1 VRSPPFFA
9 TNFPSW
15 LEHLSN
21 FAPGLFNLPT
31 NAAEKN
37 YIILLLQRYNEAQM
51 LATNPFIKWNTVL
64 LDVLKKSQSAIG
76 ADYQK
81 VLLQTLTER
90 SKIIYDEIEGLN
102 TSSTGRLAILAILRP
117 SDLPTAMEMRILF
130 ETGDLAQVYGQ
141 VPAPV
146 VSTIAISSSSSSPP
160 PVTSSSSSSAAPI
173 VRSNV
178 GFQVDTLLNSNDLKL
193 AKYSNV
199 ARKKTPAEEKIW
211 REDLE
216 EEPEN
221 PSDDNH
227 ESDVDFGSGDDD
239 DNPKTKPKRG
249 VKIKS
254 QEAQDEYDS

>member
-1 VRSPPFFA
+1 VLAKRPSFSGVRSPPFFA

-21 FAPGLFNLPT
+21 FDPGLFNLPT

-102 TSSTGRLAILAILRP
+102 TSSTGSYPP
-117 SDLPTAMEMRILF
+117 S
-130 ETGDLAQVYGQ
+130 
-141 VPAPV
+141 
-146 VSTIAISSSSSSPP
+146 
-160 PVTSSSSSSAAPI
+160 
-173 VRSNV
+173 
-178 GFQVDTLLNSNDLKL
+178 
-193 AKYSNV
+193 
-199 ARKKTPAEEKIW
+199 
-211 REDLE
+211 
-216 EEPEN
+216 
-221 PSDDNH
+221 
-227 ESDVDFGSGDDD
+227 
-239 DNPKTKPKRG
+239 
-249 VKIKS
+249 
-254 QEAQDEYDS
+254 

>member
-1 VRSPPFFA
+1 
-9 TNFPSW
+9 
-15 LEHLSN
+15 
-21 FAPGLFNLPT
+21 LPT

-141 VPAPV
+141 VAAPV
-146 VSTIAISSSSSSPP
+146 VSTIASSSSSSSPP
-160 PVTSSSSSSAAPI
+160 LVTSSSSSSAALI

-178 GFQVDTLLNSNDLKL
+178 GF
-193 AKYSNV
+193 
-199 ARKKTPAEEKIW
+199 
-211 REDLE
+211 
-216 EEPEN
+216 
-221 PSDDNH
+221 
-227 ESDVDFGSGDDD
+227 
-239 DNPKTKPKRG
+239 
-249 VKIKS
+249 
-254 QEAQDEYDS
+254 